1 MTAAERRL
9 RATGAAHVSWANT
22 TDRSARTAP
31 ARRALDEKF
40 LREAE
45 GDPVRA
51 DHLRRAHFA
60 RMALK
65 SAQARRKA
73 REAAEELAD
82 IEAEAG
88 DDLPAVMAEL
98 EAAGGGAG

>member
-60 RMALK
+60 RMALR

-73 REAAEELAD
+73 REAAEELAAV
-82 IEAEAG
+82 EAEAG
-88 DDLPAVMAEL
+88 EDLAAVEAEL
-98 EAAGGGAG
+98 EAAGGGS